1 MSHNSLKI
9 DEDQESARSHV
20 RLGQPEPAITFEQ
33 IYSEYF
39 AFVWRTARR
48 MGIHEAALD
57 DVCQDVF
64 VAIHRRLPEFEGR
77 SSLKTW
83 VFGFV
88 LNVVQVHYRTLRR
101 KSVSHRATGEVL
113 DPDTITDKRS
123 PGPDDLVSRTQAAD
137 IAHELLDQLDDDK
150 RAVFILSELEGM
162 SAAEISEALDANV
175 NTVYARLRAARQ
187 QFTQAAKRYQARDRW
202 RLGSQG

>member
-1 MSHNSLKI
+1 MA
-9 DEDQESARSHV
+9 QESSKAEEHAEHGEDTSLSHV
-20 RLGQPEPAITFEQ
+20 RARQPELPSFEEL
-33 IYSEYF
+33 YHEYF
-39 AFVWRTARR
+39 SFVWRTARR
-48 MGIHEAALD
+48 MGIAESALD

-88 LNVVQVHYRTLRR
+88 LNVVQVHHRTLRR
-101 KSVSHRATGEVL
+101 KSVAHRATGEVV
-113 DPDTITDKRS
+113 DPDTVMDRQS
-123 PGPDDLVSRTQAAD
+123 QAPDEKLSQTQAAD
-137 IAHELLDQLDDDK
+137 IAHELLSRLPEDK

-162 SAAEISEALDANV
+162 SAGEIADAVNANV

-187 QFTQAAKRYQARDRW
+187 QFSHAVERYRARDRW
-202 RLGSQG
+202 RLG